1 MKKLHTPTNCILF
14 ITDDDLTKAHA
25 YAIWTVSQIPA
36 AFSRKRVSVAYD
48 AYMEYF
54 NNLRGTGQLQME
66 IAPTQWERQ
75 KHIIDYTKALFG
87 DKIVLENAVIVF
99 VKTRNFGSRHDIDAR
114 PVIAWET
121 QCNIYRVTAD
131 NICYTDCF
139 GKKTR
144 VSIDNVIAII
154 RR

>member
-1 MKKLHTPTNCILF
+1 MKHHTPTNSILF
-14 ITDDDLTKAHA
+14 ITEADLTKAHA
-25 YAIWTVSQIPA
+25 YANWAVSQIPA
-36 AFSRKRVSVAYD
+36 AHSRKRASAAYD

-75 KHIIDYTKALFG
+75 NHIIDYTEALFG

-99 VKTRNFGSRHDIDAR
+99 VKARNFGNKRYPDVRSAIS
-114 PVIAWET
+114 WET
-121 QCNIYRVTAD
+121 QCYIYRITAD

-144 VSIDNVIAII
+144 VPIDNVIAII
-154 RR
+154 RP